1 MAGTTD
7 PRPDPSPT
15 DGGGPSEGA
24 AGLPAAL
31 GFEVVQDEDVR
42 AYLAVEDGEVLG
54 AVTYEAAGDR
64 IVLRATTVSPQHQGR
79 GVATR
84 LGIAVLDRMRSEGRS
99 VLVTCPFM
107 RRLVDRNPE
116 YADLEAPGP
125 RDV

>member
-15 DGGGPSEGA
+15 DGGGPSGRA
-24 AGLPAAL
+24 AGRPDDL

-54 AVTYEAAGDR
+54 AVAYEVAGDR
-64 IVLRATTVSPQHQGR
+64 TVLRATTVSPQHQGR

-84 LGIAVLDRMRSEGRS
+84 LGIAVLDRISSEGRT

-107 RRLVDRNPE
+107 RRLIDRNPE

-125 RDV
+125 REV